1 MIKQNNKLNITV
13 FVGRSEQS
21 DLRHLILHSVEK
33 RPPISHLTF
42 CRSDPTNATRA
53 FGVDLGECLNG
64 IHTVDFLVAIIRVG
78 RSEQNDF
85 RQIAKKV
92 TKIIF
97 FQPQKTDKNNLQT
110 QTETNIRPILPKVTV
125 MSK

>member
-1 MIKQNNKLNITV
+1 MLY
-13 FVGRSEQS
+13 S
-21 DLRHLILHSVEK
+21 
-33 RPPISHLTF
+33 
-42 CRSDPTNATRA
+42 
-53 FGVDLGECLNG
+53 

>member
-1 MIKQNNKLNITV
+1 MKKQNNKPNITV

-33 RPPISHLTF
+33 RPPTSHLTF
-42 CRSDPTNATRA
+42 CRSD
-53 FGVDLGECLNG
+53 L
-64 IHTVDFLVAIIRVG
+64 LVAIIRVG
-78 RSEQNDF
+78 QSEQSDP

-97 FQPQKTDKNNLQT
+97 FQPQKTDENNPKT

-125 MSK
+125 MSKKVTIR